1 MKKIK
6 RILCIFLVL
15 LLLITYESVVY
26 ADESTVVENRLSD
39 IMKELGLICKYKVI
53 SNKTN
58 WGCHLLRYNELS
70 NYDILLS
77 ESTQSEDTQI
87 ETGNYISLVQ
97 EELNNAIQDDEYI
110 LAIYDYLASEYNA
123 IGEYAFE
130 GKELLCTQKLN
141 DKERSLSM
149 LYMALCFYKHG
160 SYDNALKKVDK
171 LLQKPGLEDEIF
183 VMAEIIKAKVMY
195 TEFMESSMEDFQRNQ
210 HIFGDFSIP

>member
-15 LLLITYESVVY
+15 LLLITYEPVVY

-58 WGCHLLRYNELS
+58 WGCRLLRYNELPD
-70 NYDILLS
+70 YDILLS

-110 LAIYDYLASEYNA
+110 LAIYDYLAAEYNA

-149 LYMALCFYKHG
+149 LYMALCFYKYG

-195 TEFMESSMEDFQRNQ
+195 TEFMESSMEDFQRKLARK
-210 HIFGDFSIP
+210 